1 MKKLE
6 AEKQL
11 LESLSNYTILIGVV
25 QKDTT
30 RNTRG
35 LETEVLKKIA
45 SRIKSGEITL
55 NDLHEKWRL
64 RVVELL

>member
-1 MKKLE
+1 MNK
-6 AEKQL
+6 
-11 LESLSNYTILIGVV
+11 
-25 QKDTT
+25 
-30 RNTRG
+30 
-35 LETEVLKKIA
+35 TEVLKNIA